1 MLPGNKPTSP
11 GRRCG
16 TPGCN
21 NGTRTKVC
29 GSPLPLGGLLLRPLP
44 GGLLLRPLPGGL
56 LLRPLPGGLLLR
68 LLPGGFL
75 TPLLLGRLSLLPL
88 LGGLLPLLVPG
99 GPLLVLGRLP
109 MPPGGL
115 LPSPPP
121 ISPSIK

>member
-1 MLPGNKPTSP
+1 MGKPTPP
-11 GRRCG
+11 GGPCG

-21 NGTRTKVC
+21 SGAPTKVC
-29 GSPLPLGGLLLRPLP
+29 GSPLSLGGLLLRPLP
-44 GGLLLRPLPGGL
+44 GWL